1 MSKLFECI
9 KIKKVLTL
17 HIAPPSRRSRK
28 QNKGKSRAPPPEAST
43 SEEESSDGGSVTRC
57 VCGDQHNVGL
67 MVQCDK
73 CEVWQHCDC
82 VGLTEEEIPDHYY
95 CDLCKP
101 ENHQTIK
108 THGRVKRAYQ
118 PIDSSRKRQST
129 ISDDAGHSAELHKAD
144 SEGGRVPKRRKRTG
158 LNGTRLRRPASPVA
172 SIQVQPGSS
181 SPESLGK
188 PSIEDETQN
197 QNGWQG
203 ATEDTPLTE
212 FTDEDESYERRPR
225 SSSTRRTT
233 VDTKKP
239 VRRQTSSS
247 TNSLISP
254 DQKTRQQS
262 NGKSKQGSRPSTP
275 LADDTQQAPMCMPY
289 WNDQG
294 RPNRESSPPAKVKYP
309 NPKMTLVDMNRRAK
323 QILDYVGK
331 LQLDL
336 AGKKSQAPP
345 TAQPYRP
352 RSFSTSSG
360 SSLSSAS
367 TVPLLDEDD
376 DDDDWGNH
384 SVLSATSPTTPIPF
398 APSILK
404 NPEEETAVD
413 IMDRVTRELMKF
425 QRKFGVM
432 CQPKAKK

>member
-1 MSKLFECI
+1 M
-9 KIKKVLTL
+9 T
-17 HIAPPSRRSRK
+17 PPSRRSRK
-28 QNKGKSRAPPPEAST
+28 QTKPKSRAPPPEAST

-95 CDLCKP
+95 CDLCQP
-101 ENHQTIK
+101 ENHQLIK
-108 THGRVKRAYQ
+108 THGRMKRTYQ
-118 PIDSSRKRQST
+118 PNDSSRKRQST
-129 ISDDAGHSAELHKAD
+129 TSDDAGHTTELHKPD
-144 SEGGRVPKRRKRTG
+144 SESGRVTKRRKRTG
-158 LNGTRLRRPASPVA
+158 LNGTRSRRPASPVA
-172 SIQVQPGSS
+172 PIQVQPGPS
-181 SPESLGK
+181 SPDSMEK
-188 PSIEDETQN
+188 PPTVEEEVQN

-203 ATEDTPLTE
+203 AAEDAPLTE
-212 FTDEDESYERRPR
+212 FSDDDETYERRPR
-225 SSSTRRTT
+225 SSSSRRTT

-239 VRRQTSSS
+239 VRRQTTTSTSSP
-247 TNSLISP
+247 ISP
-254 DQKTRQQS
+254 DQKTRQQP
-262 NGKSKQGSRPSTP
+262 NGKSKPSSRPSTP
-275 LADDTQQAPMCMPY
+275 LADDAQHQPVCMPY

-309 NPKMTLVDMNRRAK
+309 NPKMSLVEMNRRAK

-331 LQLDL
+331 LQVDL
-336 AGKKSQAPP
+336 AGRKNQAPP
-345 TAQPYRP
+345 LHPPPQQYRP

-367 TVPLLDEDD
+367 TVPLLDEDN

-384 SVLSATSPTTPIPF
+384 SILSATSPTTPVPF
-398 APSILK
+398 VPSILK
-404 NPEEETAVD
+404 NPDEETSID
-413 IMDRVTRELMKF
+413 IMDRVTRELVKF